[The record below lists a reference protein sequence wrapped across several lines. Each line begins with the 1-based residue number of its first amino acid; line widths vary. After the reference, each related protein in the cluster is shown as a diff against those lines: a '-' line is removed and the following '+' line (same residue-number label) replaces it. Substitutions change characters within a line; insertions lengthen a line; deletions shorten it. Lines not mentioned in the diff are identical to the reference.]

1 MLRSC
6 SWKECFRLTV
16 PKANK
21 KVLRFC
27 ILSVYDAE
35 SRDAYLFILLAIVP
49 SCTASQPHD
58 SCLSSFPESM
68 CSNKKWLLIEVYREV
83 FSGQSPWWH
92 HGETVEKAT
101 ANTCCLMA
109 FPSTSHSCAHPPL
122 NIKENPGLLPLC
134 LCLRRCQLY
143 LRREW
148 GGDRMHMWGI
158 SPPWGCVCEP
168 QWMFLVFFFF
178 KVCENM
184 CKCAPQVVRENKS
197 SAWAPHQTPLQPRW
211 NMPEPLLGSQNLG
224 ASSQQAPQRMEG
236 CCELAR

>member
-35 SRDAYLFILLAIVP
+35 SREAYLFIFLAIVP

-134 LCLRRCQLY
+134 LCLRWCQLY

-148 GGDRMHMWGI
+148 GGRQNAHVGNLSSLRM
-158 SPPWGCVCEP
+158 CVWTSVNVSC
-168 QWMFLVFFFF
+168 
-178 KVCENM
+178 
-184 CKCAPQVVRENKS
+184 
-197 SAWAPHQTPLQPRW
+197 
-211 NMPEPLLGSQNLG
+211 LLLF
-224 ASSQQAPQRMEG
+224 
-236 CCELAR
+236 

>member
-27 ILSVYDAE
+27 ILSRE
-35 SRDAYLFILLAIVP
+35 AYLFIFLAIVP

-134 LCLRRCQLY
+134 LCLRWCQLY

-158 SPPWGCVCEP
+158 SPP
-168 QWMFLVFFFF
+168 
-178 KVCENM
+178 
-184 CKCAPQVVRENKS
+184 
-197 SAWAPHQTPLQPRW
+197 
-211 NMPEPLLGSQNLG
+211 
-224 ASSQQAPQRMEG
+224 
-236 CCELAR
+236 

>member
-27 ILSVYDAE
+27 ILSIYDAE
-35 SRDAYLFILLAIVP
+35 SREAYLFIFLAIVP

-109 FPSTSHSCAHPPL
+109 FPSTSHSCTHPPL

-134 LCLRRCQLY
+134 LCLRWCQLY

-178 KVCENM
+178 LSLWKHVSMCSTGCER
-184 CKCAPQVVRENKS
+184 K
-197 SAWAPHQTPLQPRW
+197 
-211 NMPEPLLGSQNLG
+211 
-224 ASSQQAPQRMEG
+224 
-236 CCELAR
+236 

>member
-1 MLRSC
+1 
-6 SWKECFRLTV
+6 
-16 PKANK
+16 
-21 KVLRFC
+21 
-27 ILSVYDAE
+27 
-35 SRDAYLFILLAIVP
+35 
-49 SCTASQPHD
+49 
-58 SCLSSFPESM
+58 M

-134 LCLRRCQLY
+134 LCLRWCQLY
-143 LRREW
+143 LWREW
-148 GGDRMHMWGI
+148 GETECTCGESLLPEDV
-158 SPPWGCVCEP
+158 CVNLSECI
-168 QWMFLVFFFF
+168 LSSSFF

-184 CKCAPQVVRENKS
+184 CQCAPQVVRENKS
-197 SAWAPHQTPLQPRW
+197 STWAPHQTPLQPRW